1 MADGPTD
8 VNSRAVRS
16 WLLLWVPL
24 WSLVLSAAYAD
35 EVSVVEASD
44 LSADARLVV
53 SRRIPLLLLITR
65 EDCGYCELLKRAV
78 IIPMILSGEY
88 EDRVIIRE
96 ISIDRPT
103 TLVDFSGREV
113 SPFAVADRYD
123 AFLTRPCYWSTLA
136 EQSWMTGCWG
146 SVTRICTFFISTR
159 RSGGRQNV
167 STTGLTHPM
176 PGHSTK
182 VGKSTYRIF
191 SRKPLT
197 SASYKLVMLHPMRV
211 SRCPGDDCGCGS
223 GFY

>member
-123 AFLTRPCYWSTLA
+123 AFLTPAVLLVDPGGA
-136 EQSWMTGCWG
+136 ELDDRLLGISNEDMYLFYLDQAIGRATERLHHRIDASDAGALDQS
-146 SVTRICTFFISTR
+146 R
-159 RSGGRQNV
+159 
-167 STTGLTHPM
+167 
-176 PGHSTK
+176 
-182 VGKSTYRIF
+182 
-191 SRKPLT
+191 
-197 SASYKLVMLHPMRV
+197 
-211 SRCPGDDCGCGS
+211 
-223 GFY
+223 